1 MKKKKEK
8 PKKVNESSDKKN
20 KDKKKELEVKQ
31 VGTFNGFLIFDKID
45 KENEVSQIKEIVDP
59 SFKDW
64 LIIQRNVKKTESRF
78 SNLFQETLENDKLS
92 EQQKQKN
99 IIDIENEDEKLL
111 PNNLIEENDE
121 SSDFDNNEI
130 KNIDKKFEN
139 LNINIIENDSNNIN
153 NINNNIINNN
163 FINNNE
169 NIKNKI
175 NSNINNKNNNIII
188 NNNPN
193 INNCNDIMNNKILFN
208 YAPNLNNINNNI
220 KPNNFNNMNNTFNY
234 SSSNNSSSFP
244 SAAPTAPSSLD
255 RKSSIFSIISN
266 SSGAFFGPKGDSNN
280 NNYDYFNFSNK
291 SSFHEPGSRPPE
303 KKFDLNIDIKRILYL
318 EDRRTTLM
326 IKNIPNKFQRD
337 LLLKIIN
344 QNFKGAYDLFIL
356 PTDANGYKNF
366 GYSFINF
373 TCSYYIP
380 YFYFLFNNKKWSS
393 TNSKKVC
400 EITYS
405 KIQGR
410 NSLLSHYSNKIIYKN
425 NEVKKLDSNNKY
437 IIPNE
442 YYNIFSS
449 AFPNYNVEK
458 FEFHFKTKMP
468 FRY

>member
-1 MKKKKEK
+1 
-8 PKKVNESSDKKN
+8 
-20 KDKKKELEVKQ
+20 
-31 VGTFNGFLIFDKID
+31 
-45 KENEVSQIKEIVDP
+45 
-59 SFKDW
+59 
-64 LIIQRNVKKTESRF
+64 
-78 SNLFQETLENDKLS
+78 
-92 EQQKQKN
+92 
-99 IIDIENEDEKLL
+99 
-111 PNNLIEENDE
+111 
-121 SSDFDNNEI
+121 
-130 KNIDKKFEN
+130 
-139 LNINIIENDSNNIN
+139 
-153 NINNNIINNN
+153 
-163 FINNNE
+163 
-169 NIKNKI
+169 
-175 NSNINNKNNNIII
+175 
-188 NNNPN
+188 
-193 INNCNDIMNNKILFN
+193 MNNKILFN
-208 YAPNLNNINNNI
+208 YAPNINNINNNI
-220 KPNNFNNMNNTFNY
+220 KPNNFNNMNNPFNY

-244 SAAPTAPSSLD
+244 SAAPTAPSSMD
-255 RKSSIFSIISN
+255 RKSSIFSIVSN